1 MQRQGAGPPPAAKDD
16 NVVGAKYV
24 EEGGG
29 ASLSNGLS
37 ERYTGGAGNN
47 NGLRPLTGVAL
58 IRQFERES
66 QLART
71 RKSGA
76 ADVVFEGVVIPK
88 GTRSAKL
95 AKKGITNEEEM
106 GKFLTSVFAD
116 TLNGKIILPKPK
128 SGIGVPRILNGLEQ
142 KLRRG
147 LTVGIQAKGDIKRP
161 RRPKA
166 KS

>member
-1 MQRQGAGPPPAAKDD
+1 M
-16 NVVGAKYV
+16 
-24 EEGGG
+24 
-29 ASLSNGLS
+29 
-37 ERYTGGAGNN
+37 
-47 NGLRPLTGVAL
+47 
-58 IRQFERES
+58 
-66 QLART
+66 ART
-71 RKSGA
+71 RESGV
-76 ADVVFEGVVIPK
+76 ADVIFEGVVIPK

-95 AKKGITNEEEM
+95 ARKGITNEEEM

-128 SGIGVPRILNGLEQ
+128 SGIGVPRILDGLEQ

-147 LTVGIQAKGDIKRP
+147 LTVGIQAKGNLKRP